1 MKIFKTLAAGC
12 AAVNCASLLTSC
24 ACCHKHAKKA
34 PAAPVAAAPTTPAP
48 APAVP
53 AAPPT
58 KDQRL
63 AALLL
68 KYQTDQIT
76 PEEYHT
82 QRAALIAEP

>member
-12 AAVNCASLLTSC
+12 AAVICASLLTSC

-34 PAAPVAAAPTTPAP
+34 PAAPVAAAPAPAP
-48 APAVP
+48 APAG
-53 AAPPT
+53 PPT
-58 KDQRL
+58 KEQRL
-63 AALLL
+63 AELLV
-68 KYQTDQIT
+68 KYQTDQVT